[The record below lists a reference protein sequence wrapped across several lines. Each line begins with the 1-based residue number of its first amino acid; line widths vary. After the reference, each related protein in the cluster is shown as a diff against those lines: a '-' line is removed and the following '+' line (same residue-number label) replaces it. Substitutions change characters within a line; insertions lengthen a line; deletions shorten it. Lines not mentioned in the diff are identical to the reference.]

1 MSEKRSIA
9 AQVLVLLGLSAM
21 VGGLLDP
28 LEGSLIILPG
38 IALVTAGAALT
49 GSRHMRLLVVSLV
62 FVAAGVAA
70 LWGLSAVGGFGGTTS
85 GRSVWWGLLLLPYPL
100 GWITGVVG
108 AARKL
113 REGFGPAT

>member
-1 MSEKRSIA
+1 MSETRSIT
-9 AQVLVLLGLSAM
+9 AQVLVLLGFSAM

-38 IALVTAGAALT
+38 IALVTIGAALT
-49 GSRHMRLLVVSLV
+49 RSRHTRLLSSSLV
-62 FVAAGVAA
+62 FVTLGVAA
-70 LWGLSAVGGFGGTTS
+70 LWALSAVGGFGGTS
-85 GRSVWWGLLLLPYPL
+85 GRSNWWALALLPYPL

-108 AARKL
+108 AAKKL